1 MALNFLIDTN
11 VVVDSFLKREPF
23 FSMSQRVISLS
34 RQYPDVNNFVSASTV
49 TDIYY
54 ITYKNLKDHQV
65 VRDLFSELFKFVGVV
80 KVTAEDIHGAFALN
94 WKDFE
99 DSVQYA
105 VAKSNGFDGIVTRNM
120 QGFVDDEVKIFTPEE
135 FCAYIEKNFE
145 GVSIND

>member
-34 RQYPDVNNFVSASTV
+34 RRYPVVNNFISASTV

-54 ITYKNLKDHQV
+54 ITYKNLKNHQV
-65 VRDLFSELFKFVGVV
+65 VRNLFSELFEFVGVV
-80 KVTAEDIHGAFALN
+80 QVTADDIHNAFALN

-99 DSVQYA
+99 DSVQYS

-120 QGFVDDEVKIFTPEE
+120 KGFVDDEIKIFTPEE
-135 FCAYIEKNFE
+135 FCAYMEKILE
-145 GVSIND
+145 E

>member
-1 MALNFLIDTN
+1 MALNLLIDTN
-11 VVVDSFLKREPF
+11 VALDVILKREPF
-23 FSMSQRVISLS
+23 FAASKRAVDLQRE
-34 RQYPDVNNFVSASTV
+34 YDVTEFVSAATV

-65 VRDLFSELFKFVGVV
+65 VRGLFSEIFEFVGVV
-80 KVTAEDIHGAFALN
+80 KVTADDIHNAFALN

-135 FCAYIEKNFE
+135 FCAYIEKNFG
-145 GVSIND
+145 GVIYS